1 MEGLLFLAG
10 RALASC
16 RRDFLV
22 KSLYLPFWNGQS
34 TENRRTID
42 GETAKG
48 QLSEQIMA
56 IVLRPIG
63 GREHRVPTRN
73 TFVCGII
80 QHSMVVP

>member
-1 MEGLLFLAG
+1 MEGLLFQAG

-16 RRDFLV
+16 RRDSIV

-48 QLSEQIMA
+48 QLSEH
-56 IVLRPIG
+56 IVIVAARSAALPVTPLFAVSYNRHRLLLRQWIY
-63 GREHRVPTRN
+63 R
-73 TFVCGII
+73 
-80 QHSMVVP
+80 